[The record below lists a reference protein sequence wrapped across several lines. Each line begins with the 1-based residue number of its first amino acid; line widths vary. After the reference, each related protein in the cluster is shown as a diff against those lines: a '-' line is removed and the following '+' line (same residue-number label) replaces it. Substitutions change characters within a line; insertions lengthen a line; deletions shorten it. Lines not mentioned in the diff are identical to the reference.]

1 MERDLAAAVRESN
14 YVEAQRLQ
22 LILDSLPSSSA
33 HKDKYVWFDIYG
45 YWRLT
50 NVAVVVDM

>member
-1 MERDLAAAVRESN
+1 MERDLAAAARESN

-22 LILDSLPSSSA
+22 LNLDSLPSSSA